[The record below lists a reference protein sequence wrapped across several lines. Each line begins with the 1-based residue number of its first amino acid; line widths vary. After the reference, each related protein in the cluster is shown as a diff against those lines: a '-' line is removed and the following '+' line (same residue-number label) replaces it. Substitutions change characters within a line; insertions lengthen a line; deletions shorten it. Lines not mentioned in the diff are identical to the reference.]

1 MPLLVVSVAVSD
13 SSLAPRR
20 LVDGD
25 AGLSDRDGDEGGP
38 PLPLRAPI
46 MPADAD
52 SVSRRGPLAV
62 PGRPRRAEAGRTAE
76 VVLTVLL
83 LLPLLS
89 GLLAPSSLPCPVPPV
104 GPFGAYSVCS
114 SSSRVTW
121 LPPSRSTALKIR
133 MNSSLSSTT
142 PISCSPVMNSPIVTV
157 LDLLPSSVCISRDM
171 PILRTRS
178 SDRSQSTSASRSAS
192 RASGSLLVRA
202 AGSGFSAVL
211 LECWSRERATLRVE
225 CCPKGEPPPREEGPD
240 PEPARAEARC
250 RAEPPAGEREREGE
264 RDDGGDPAER
274 NAAGEGWFGGEDGG
288 EEGDVEEGPP
298 WAAAFSC
305 FSAANSCRSTCI
317 SDAWRS
323 EMLIVSTYTLGWCV
337 RGGLF

>member
-1 MPLLVVSVAVSD
+1 MSVAVSD
-13 SSLAPRR
+13 SSLEPRR

-46 MPADAD
+46 MPADSD
-52 SVSRRGPLAV
+52 PVSRRGPLAV

-76 VVLTVLL
+76 VVLL
-83 LLPLLS
+83 LLPLLP
-89 GLLAPSSLPCPVPPV
+89 GLLVPSSLPCPVTPV

-121 LPPSRSTALKIR
+121 LPPSRSTALKTR

-157 LDLLPSSVCISRDM
+157 LDLLPSSVCISRDT
-171 PILRTRS
+171 PILRARS
-178 SDRSQSTSASRSAS
+178 SARSQSTSASRSAS

-202 AGSGFSAVL
+202 TGSGFSAVL

-250 RAEPPAGEREREGE
+250 RAEPPDGERERDGE

-274 NAAGEGWFGGEDGG
+274 DAAGEGWFGFEDG
-288 EEGDVEEGPP
+288 EEGPP

-305 FSAANSCRSTCI
+305 FSAASSFRRMSI
-317 SDAWRS
+317 SPAWRS
-323 EMLIVSTYTLGWCV
+323 EMLMASTCA
-337 RGGLF
+337 